1 MKKGTG
7 AILSIMS
14 GATGAAIGAGVTVKK
29 LNKKI
34 NWYEKRV
41 DKFKTYFDLTNE
53 WLRLKNEGK
62 NLVAFFEKNEWSHIA
77 IYGMGELGT
86 RLMEELK
93 DSSVTIE
100 YAIDKHADKV
110 YSEVE
115 VKEIGEELP
124 PVDVIVVTP
133 FYVYNEVEE
142 TLMSIVDY
150 PIVSIE
156 DVVFD
161 F

>member
-14 GATGAAIGAGVTVKK
+14 GVAGAAIGSGVTTKK
-29 LNKKI
+29 FNKKI

-41 DKFKTYFDLTNE
+41 EKFQAYFDVTNE
-53 WLRLKNEGK
+53 WLRLKSEGK
-62 NLVAFFEKNEWSHIA
+62 NLSTFFEKNKWSHIA
-77 IYGMGELGT
+77 IYGMGELGN
-86 RLMEELK
+86 RLVEELR
-93 DSSVTIE
+93 DSSITIE
-100 YAIDKHADKV
+100 YAIDKHPDKV

-133 FYVYNEVEE
+133 FYVYDEVEE
-142 TLMSIVDY
+142 TLMNIIDY

-161 F
+161 S